1 MTIDN
6 HDHNDDE
13 QKRPL
18 RGADEDALPTT
29 DIPAEFLTSSYL
41 ATNELH
47 LLSFYLPGRSNPII
61 INGNKTIT
69 IGRRDPKR
77 RVNPTLDLTE
87 DNGAKLGVSRMHA
100 EINYVNGRYYV
111 RDLDSANGTWVN
123 EAKLAP
129 QQPFPID
136 SGDQIRLGQIAIVV
150 HIAMPQRR
158 VSQDVIST
166 VLDEVLAMETQ
177 TYRVY
182 ASEDKRVVG
191 NNGGIIPTV
200 LFSLSK
206 YIQHVSAIYTVIR
219 KAQQMPDIGFAVVSI
234 RVRAD
239 DKALIMEVAEGEDL
253 MTFIAEKMPN
263 FLLVVEGNQRGTKKQ
278 TDSLQRYPTL
288 QEQVADYALQ
298 ELCMRFL
305 HDDRDQFVTQLAGH
319 FRELLDGGL
328 HFSMTQSQ

>member
-1 MTIDN
+1 MTFDKS
-6 HDHNDDE
+6 DRSEDE
-13 QKRPL
+13 MKRTL
-18 RGADEDALPTT
+18 RGADEDAMPTT
-29 DIPAEFLTSSYL
+29 DIPAEFLTPSYL

-77 RVNPTLDLTE
+77 RINPTLDLTE
-87 DNGAKLGVSRMHA
+87 DNGAKLGVSRLHA

-123 EAKLAP
+123 ESKLAP

-136 SGDQIRLGQIAIVV
+136 SGDQVRLGQIAIVV

-166 VLDEVLAMETQ
+166 VLDEVLAMEAQ
-177 TYRVY
+177 AYRVY
-182 ASEDKRVVG
+182 ASDDQRVVG
-191 NNGGIIPTV
+191 NNGGIIPSM
-200 LFSLSK
+200 LLALSQ
-206 YIQHVSAIYTVIR
+206 YIQHVSAIYTIIR
-219 KAQQMPDIGFAVVSI
+219 KAQQMPDIGFSVLGI
-234 RVRAD
+234 RVRPD
-239 DKALIMEVAEGEDL
+239 NKTLILEIAEGEDL

-263 FLLVVEGNQRGTKKQ
+263 FLLVVGGTQRGTKKQ

-288 QEQVADYALQ
+288 HEQVADYALQ

-305 HDDRDQFVTQLAGH
+305 HDDRDQFVSQLATH
-319 FRELLDGGL
+319 FRELLNSGL
-328 HFSMTQSQ
+328 HFSMAESH